1 MEEFEKCDNLIAVSG
16 LNELSEFSELT
27 DFSKLDKLD
36 AMSFV
41 KNSFNTISDFYQD
54 KIVFVT
60 GFTGTIGKLVAEKL
74 LRSCNVR
81 QVVVLVRARRSKN
94 IAERVEEVLESEVR
108 SISFIVFIASNI
120 FLIFE
125 AIWTIEIA
133 RPFLQG

>member
-1 MEEFEKCDNLIAVSG
+1 MEEFEKCDNLIGVSG

-60 GFTGTIGKLVAEKL
+60 GFTGTIGKLVTEKL

-120 FLIFE
+120 SLISK
-125 AIWTIEIA
+125 AIWTIEAA